1 MDIRCAGY
9 SEDALDIVA
18 SIGNNGY
25 IHSFHTY
32 KCIHAHVQYIF
43 FVFET
48 IYESISLQPI
58 PIATRRLRSAKI
70 RL

>member
-25 IHSFHTY
+25 IHYFHTY
-32 KCIHAHVQYIF
+32 MHMCSRIQNH
-43 FVFET
+43 
-48 IYESISLQPI
+48 L
-58 PIATRRLRSAKI
+58 
-70 RL
+70 